1 MRRLNCQ
8 LYVQV
13 FVLLLVFPVLAIWP
27 ARAQS
32 ALPDSPSFSSGLL
45 TPVGETDVLAFPS
58 SGPQKQVPPPQSA
71 NSDYSAKGLFKRG
84 LQDQKDIYTLP
95 LHRRNLKWTA
105 LFLAGTAGLIAAD
118 KHISGEIGNEHTNV
132 SNTISDIG
140 LYSMI
145 GGVGILGLSGW
156 KTGDSHE
163 RETAILGAEA
173 FANSGIVLIGTQLIA
188 GRQRPLEGNQE
199 GDFWTNNA
207 IDSSFPSG
215 HSTFTWTLASVV
227 AHEYPSPWVQ
237 FLTYGTATTVSITRV
252 TALKHFPAD
261 AAVGAVFGYFIG
273 QYVFHSHCKL
283 GLSPSC
289 HRSHAQ

>member
-1 MRRLNCQ
+1 LNALTRR
-8 LYVQV
+8 
-13 FVLLLVFPVLAIWP
+13 FPVQFLVLFLFPLLAILP
-27 ARAQS
+27 VSAQS
-32 ALPDSPSFSSGLL
+32 ALPDSPSFSSAAA
-45 TPVGETDVLAFPS
+45 TPVAKADLLAFPAP
-58 SGPQKQVPPPQSA
+58 GPSPQADPPQPSDT
-71 NSDYSAKGLFKRG
+71 DYSARGLFKRG

-118 KHISGEIGNEHTNV
+118 KHISGEIGTEHTNV
-132 SNTISDIG
+132 SDTISNVG

-145 GGVGILGLSGW
+145 GSVGILGLSGW

-173 FANSGIVLIGTQLIA
+173 FANSGIVLLATQLIA
-188 GRQRPLEGNQE
+188 GRQRPLEGNHE
-199 GDFWTNNA
+199 GDFWKNNT

-252 TALKHFPAD
+252 TALRHFPAD
-261 AAVGAVFGYFIG
+261 VAVGAVFGYFIG
-273 QYVFHSHCKL
+273 QHIFHSHCKP

-289 HRSHAQ
+289 HGGKGR

>member
-1 MRRLNCQ
+1 MAAPAEGTDARG
-8 LYVQV
+8 
-13 FVLLLVFPVLAIWP
+13 FPA
-27 ARAQS
+27 S
-32 ALPDSPSFSSGLL
+32 APSPQTPQSPSSDADYSVKGLL
-45 TPVGETDVLAFPS
+45 
-58 SGPQKQVPPPQSA
+58 
-71 NSDYSAKGLFKRG
+71 KRG

-118 KHISGEIGNEHTNV
+118 KHISGEIGTEHSNV
-132 SNTISDIG
+132 SNTISDVG

-145 GGVGILGLSGW
+145 GSVGILGLSGW

-163 RETAILGAEA
+163 RETAFLGAEA

-188 GRQRPLEGNQE
+188 GRQRPLEGNHE
-199 GDFWTNNA
+199 GDFWKNNA
-207 IDSSFPSG
+207 LDSSFPSG

-227 AHEYPSPWVQ
+227 AHEYPSAWVQ

-273 QYVFHSHCKL
+273 QHIFHSHCKL

-289 HRSHAQ
+289 HRNRDQ